1 MNKKILLIIIIACI
15 ILITI
20 AVFASKNIGI
30 PVEQVLSKEEVNRER
45 EEEKQNWIKNQES
58 KISTFSVQE
67 DTQEIDEEDLE
78 KYEEVEDRVNQKG
91 NEMDEIIKRFYPEE
105 YDSILKSIE
114 ENENKMSLSE
124 LYSQPYS
131 VRLFEIII
139 DIINNKNITEDE
151 KNILKEFLDQ
161 QYYFINND
169 AEVKNEIAEILN
181 IE

>member
-15 ILITI
+15 ILIPI

-30 PVEQVLSKEEVNRER
+30 PVEQVLSKEEVDRER
-45 EEEKQNWIKNQES
+45 KEEKENWIKSQES

-67 DTQEIDEEDLE
+67 NTQELDEESLE
-78 KYEEVEDRVNQKG
+78 QYEATEDKVNQNG
-91 NEMDEIIKRFYPEE
+91 NEMDEIIERFYPEE
-105 YDSILKSIE
+105 YNSILESIE
-114 ENENKMSLSE
+114 ENQNNMSLSE

-169 AEVKNEIAEILN
+169 SIVKNEIAEILD

>member
-15 ILITI
+15 ILIPI

-30 PVEQVLSKEEVNRER
+30 PVEQVLSKEEVNKER
-45 EEEKQNWIKNQES
+45 EEEKQNWIKSQES

>member
-15 ILITI
+15 ILIPI